1 MTDLRAFS
9 YRYQVA
15 VVPRGVRRA
24 RLFGVLEA
32 LFSAFTSAGSGLPP
46 ADAASGGDLFRVL
59 IRGPKGALV
68 REFDWTSSED
78 EAERQAAVVRAWLAS
93 SASEEEFLSTVREQM
108 P

>member
-9 YRYQVA
+9 YRYHVA
-15 VVPRGVRRA
+15 VVPGGVRRA

-32 LFSAFTSAGSGLPP
+32 LFNALTSAGSGVPP
-46 ADAASGGDLFRVL
+46 VDAGSGGDLFRVL
-59 IRGPKGALV
+59 VRGPKGSLV

-78 EAERQAAVVRAWLAS
+78 EAERQAAVVRGWLAT
-93 SASEEEFLSTVREQM
+93 SASEEEFLATVRSAA